1 MYSGCL
7 ITICHFPQRA
17 HFSRSWVIGSSTTSY
32 PRGTSL
38 SPGVAETIKGHREV
52 VCGIGQRDLK
62 E

>member
-1 MYSGCL
+1 M
-7 ITICHFPQRA
+7 
-17 HFSRSWVIGSSTTSY
+17 SY

-52 VCGIGQRDLK
+52 ACGIGQRDLK